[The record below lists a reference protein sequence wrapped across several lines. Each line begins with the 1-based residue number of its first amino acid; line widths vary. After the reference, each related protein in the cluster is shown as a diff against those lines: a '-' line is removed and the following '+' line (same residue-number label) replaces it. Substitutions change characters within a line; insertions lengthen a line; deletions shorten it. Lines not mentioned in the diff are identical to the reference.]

1 MISFFSEKM
10 LFSNRCTRGLMPNLI
25 KKSVTVS
32 SIGGYSMFTCS
43 VWHNSLISSGM
54 WIIDLTSI
62 PQLYKA
68 GRSREQPMKRI
79 DVLQVNTVDMYLQCT
94 FINFIWIKTAVTA
107 FFWKT
112 RNSIWA
118 WFSVGTCKY
127 KLGYKSHDLKYI
139 WVLSLL
145 ENLFF
150 KKHPLQDLLSS
161 LNAVISI
168 NAWKWEALN
177 YNRSCDF

>member
-1 MISFFSEKM
+1 MSALFIISVGLTMISFSEKM
-10 LFSNRCTRGLMPNLI
+10 LISTRGLMPKLI

-94 FINFIWIKTAVTA
+94 FINKHTD
-107 FFWKT
+107 K
-112 RNSIWA
+112 
-118 WFSVGTCKY
+118 
-127 KLGYKSHDLKYI
+127 
-139 WVLSLL
+139 
-145 ENLFF
+145 NL
-150 KKHPLQDLLSS
+150 
-161 LNAVISI
+161 
-168 NAWKWEALN
+168 
-177 YNRSCDF
+177 

>member
-1 MISFFSEKM
+1 MALIIILVGLTMISFSEKM
-10 LFSNRCTRGLMPNLI
+10 LISTRGLMPKLI

-94 FINFIWIKTAVTA
+94 FINKHTNKNLWQLSFE
-107 FFWKT
+107 
-112 RNSIWA
+112 
-118 WFSVGTCKY
+118 
-127 KLGYKSHDLKYI
+127 KLEIVYGHGFQ
-139 WVLSLL
+139 L
-145 ENLFF
+145 E
-150 KKHPLQDLLSS
+150 LLSIS
-161 LNAVISI
+161 WVISHMTCYKFECSHWLNLRANLVKDFSLRI
-168 NAWKWEALN
+168 NFPPIRALEL
-177 YNRSCDF
+177 

>member
-1 MISFFSEKM
+1 MALIIILVGLTMISFSEKM
-10 LFSNRCTRGLMPNLI
+10 LISTRGLMPNLI

-94 FINFIWIKTAVTA
+94 FINKHTNKNLWQLSFE
-107 FFWKT
+107 
-112 RNSIWA
+112 
-118 WFSVGTCKY
+118 
-127 KLGYKSHDLKYI
+127 KLEIVYGHGFQ
-139 WVLSLL
+139 L
-145 ENLFF
+145 E
-150 KKHPLQDLLSS
+150 LLSIS
-161 LNAVISI
+161 WVISHMTCYKFECSHW
-168 NAWKWEALN
+168 WKIHFSKKFLYKICSPVWML
-177 YNRSCDF
+177 